1 MSFELHQR
9 KHLEHE
15 LAKVVRRELRHT
27 VRALTASARGSF
39 ESAVHESRKSLK
51 KVRAVMAFLEQA
63 GAKLPRKDRKRLKA
77 AARALSRLRDSAAI
91 IETFDRVPRR
101 YPKQL
106 SQHNYQILRRG
117 LVDARNREQA
127 RAQRDGFVDEVV
139 RR

>member
-77 AARALSRLRDSAAI
+77 VARTLSRLRDSAAI

-101 YPKQL
+101 YPK
-106 SQHNYQILRRG
+106 
-117 LVDARNREQA
+117 
-127 RAQRDGFVDEVV
+127 
-139 RR
+139 